1 MSYQYGTKRCP
12 VCEARIR
19 AAFCSSTC
27 READRKGITREAQLA
42 IEMNRRPWS
51 SWTIGNQ
58 FRLAF
63 DLEHYEIASQR
74 DE

>member
-27 READRKGITREAQLA
+27 READCKGITREAQLA

-51 SWTIGNQ
+51 SLT
-58 FRLAF
+58 
-63 DLEHYEIASQR
+63 IASPTQKGR
-74 DE
+74 ALAWRGNPSHP

>member
-1 MSYQYGTKRCP
+1 MSDQYRAKRCP

-19 AAFCSSTC
+19 TSFCSSTC
-27 READRKGITREAQLA
+27 READGEGITREAQLA

-51 SWTIGNQ
+51 SLTIVNH

-63 DLEHYEIASQR
+63 DLEHYEG
-74 DE
+74 

>member
-19 AAFCSSTC
+19 TSFCSSTC
-27 READRKGITREAQLA
+27 READGEGITREAQLA

-63 DLEHYEIASQR
+63 DLEHYEGRKGQ
-74 DE
+74 